1 MGRGIV
7 ADLWTTRFS
16 EMKTIQLPLPPRS
29 EQDQIVRYLDWQTSR
44 LNTLINARKRQIAL
58 LREAKQAAINEA
70 VTRGGE
76 GWAKDV
82 FRKIASVCANLVS
95 PNAYLDYPQVS
106 PANIEKNSG
115 RILPCVTVREAGIIS
130 DNHLFFKHQIL
141 YSKVRPLFNKVT
153 VAPFDGLCSADMYPI
168 ETQLYTK
175 YLVYFMLSA
184 TFLSQLSMTGNRVK
198 MPKINRKELASII
211 VFYPQ
216 LIEQQEIVAEL
227 DEKCGK
233 IDGLIAAF
241 EREIVLLHEYRA
253 RSLSWR
259 DIVCG

>member
-1 MGRGIV
+1 
-7 ADLWTTRFS
+7 
-16 EMKTIQLPLPPRS
+16 
-29 EQDQIVRYLDWQTSR
+29 VRYLDWQTSR
-44 LNTLINARKRQIAL
+44 LNTLINARKCQIAL

-82 FRKIASVCANLVS
+82 FSKIARVCANLVS

-106 PANIEKNSG
+106 PSNIEKDSG
-115 RILPCVTVREAGIIS
+115 RILPCVTVRESGIIS
-130 DNHLFFKHQIL
+130 DNHLFLKNQIL
-141 YSKVRPLFNKVT
+141 YSKVRPMLNKVT

-168 ETQLYTK
+168 ETQLDTK

-198 MPKINRKELASII
+198 MPKINRKELALVT
-211 VFYPQ
+211 VFYPP
-216 LIEQQEIVAEL
+216 LPEQRTIVAEL

-233 IDGLIAAF
+233 IDRLVAAF
-241 EREIVLLHEYRA
+241 DCETALLHEYRA
-253 RSLSWR
+253 RLVSDVVTGKVDVR
-259 DIVCG
+259 GINVPEYERVEAIAEADNAEEMQEEGKGE